1 MKRRLVFTASGLSR
15 RAILGR
21 AAATG
26 AALGLTTHLGRAV
39 AQDATPSA
47 PAAGAVGAWRVTV
60 VPPLGGVPHAGLVT
74 FAADGTLNVATQ
86 PVQPTPPGSP
96 FAAVIFSGGHGVWE
110 PAAEGIAF
118 VGEFVG
124 AGPDGTPFGV
134 LTLRGRVT
142 LGSDGRT
149 LSATYDLT
157 VTTADSAAVP
167 AGQGSFEGTRL
178 TVEDPASPGP
188 ETYPVGTPTG

>member
-1 MKRRLVFTASGLSR
+1 MKRRPLFTASGLSR
-15 RAILGR
+15 RAILGW

-26 AALGLTTHLGRAV
+26 AVLGLTTHLGRAA
-39 AQDATPSA
+39 AQDATPSV
-47 PAAGAVGAWRVTV
+47 PAIGVIGTWRVTV

-74 FAADGTLNVATQ
+74 FAADGTLIVATQ
-86 PVQPTPPGSP
+86 PVQPAPPGAP
-96 FAAVIFSGGHGVWE
+96 FATVIFSGGHGVWE
-110 PAAEGIAF
+110 PATEGMAF

-124 AGPDGTPFGV
+124 AGPDGIPFGL

-142 LGSDGRT
+142 LGPDDRT

-157 VTTADSAAVP
+157 VTAPDGTAVP

-178 TVEDPASPGP
+178 TIEPLATP
-188 ETYPVGTPTG
+188 GTPTG